1 MIAAQAAVAG
11 GTGHCVTTGKI
22 REIIAHKFLRPHLP
36 TNIDI
41 KSGVIIDQHG
51 NRSAQQDCV
60 LLDNRLPLV
69 DVGSDFDALLIAESV
84 IATIEIKSDL
94 NKSELLTSLESSA
107 LTKSLIRTGGQEYRK
122 VSAKIIIPNALPI
135 LTYIFA
141 YDGMNLETAF
151 QHVHN
156 FAVERQDGRLV
167 PEAICILKKGVL
179 VRSPMMP
186 TVVNNNVTLPRADGS
201 LDLSSKPYAKDALLA
216 FYRRLIDDVIPVRL
230 VNYDFDGYYSES
242 ELE

>member
-1 MIAAQAAVAG
+1 MIAAQAAIAG

-41 KSGVIIDQHG
+41 KSGVIIDQNG

-141 YDGMNLETAF
+141 YDGMNLDTAF
-151 QHVHN
+151 QHVHD
-156 FAVERQDGRLV
+156 FAVEKQDGRLV